1 MDTYPPMR
9 LTTMTSLNQYNGLLL
24 LANLDKA
31 FDRGYI
37 SFLDTGK
44 IVISEKLAE
53 PEVLGINSKMR
64 VSLQRYH
71 QEYLAFHREQ
81 VFRYSA

>member
-1 MDTYPPMR
+1 
-9 LTTMTSLNQYNGLLL
+9 MTSLNQYNGLLL

-64 VSLQRYH
+64 ASLQRYH
-71 QEYLAFHREQ
+71 QEYLVFHREQ
-81 VFRYSA
+81 GFRYSA